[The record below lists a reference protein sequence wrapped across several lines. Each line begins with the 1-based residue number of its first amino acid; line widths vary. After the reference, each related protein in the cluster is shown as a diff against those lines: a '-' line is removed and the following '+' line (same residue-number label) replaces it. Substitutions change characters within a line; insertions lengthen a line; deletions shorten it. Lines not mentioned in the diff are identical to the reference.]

1 MSSTAQLDRTE
12 APSISRQQRSW
23 LAPALIS
30 GVVCLVYL
38 GTVGFQFVYDDPF
51 QIVDNPWLSWHYIPQ
66 YFTKHVWAFAGI
78 SGVYWRPLFLLWLLF
93 QHALFGTSPAGF
105 HAFTVLLH
113 ALATVLVYG
122 LALRLTRDRA
132 TAIIAA
138 LIFGVHPALIES
150 VAWVSGCTDPL
161 LACWLIA
168 AFLAFL
174 NWREYHSGPW
184 LLASL
189 GAYAL
194 ALMSKEPAV
203 MLLPLVFVFTF
214 LVAATDS
221 GRIPRARSA
230 VMAVLPYL
238 PLTLI
243 YGLIHHI
250 IEARMDRSSNP
261 ATPLKMALTAPS
273 LLLFYLRLLV
283 FPWPISPEYEMKL
296 VPRFSATAVLLPSI
310 VLIAIFAAIY
320 AWTRYLARAGDDHTA
335 RVVRFASLW
344 MLLPIMPVLY
354 IAALAAQD
362 FAHARYLYL
371 PCIGFALLLACAIRR
386 VPGPEHR
393 VLNVPLTQAAIATV
407 IIGAMALGNV
417 MQQGHWASN
426 LLLFYRGT
434 RIAPHNPIAL
444 TGLAIEMGKRQQ
456 YDKALALFRD
466 AMDQD
471 AWDQHTN
478 FSFGYTYYLMGRY
491 TEAEFYLE
499 RAVQIRPEDV
509 QADQFAYVAMTELKL
524 GKLPKAELAIRQS
537 VQRQPR
543 SEKYHYAL
551 GLILEQQGKAADAAR
566 AFEAT
571 LAINPGNADARARM
585 VRLQGVAQ

>member
-1 MSSTAQLDRTE
+1 MSSTAQLTRAE
-12 APSISRQQRSW
+12 APSISRPQKRW

-30 GVVCLVYL
+30 FVVCLVYL

-51 QIVDNPWLSWHYIPQ
+51 QIVDNSWLSWHYIPQ
-66 YFTKHVWAFAGI
+66 YFTRHVWAFAGI
-78 SGVYWRPLFLLWLLF
+78 SGVYWRPLFLLWLLL
-93 QHALFGTSPAGF
+93 QHALFGASPAGF

-113 ALATVLVYG
+113 ASATVLVYV
-122 LALRLTRDRA
+122 LALHLTRDRA

-161 LACWLIA
+161 LACCLIA

-174 NWREYHSGPW
+174 NWREHHSGAW

-203 MLLPLVFVFTF
+203 MLLPLVFVFAF
-214 LVAATDS
+214 LATTGVDW
-221 GRIPRARSA
+221 ILRARSA

-238 PLTLI
+238 PLTLV
-243 YGLIHHI
+243 YCLIHHVI
-250 IEARMDRSSNP
+250 DARMDRSGNP

-310 VLIAIFAAIY
+310 ALIAIFVAIY

-344 MLLPIMPVLY
+344 MLLPIAPVLY
-354 IAALAAQD
+354 IAALAARD

-371 PCIGFALLLACAIRR
+371 SCIGFALLLACAIRR
-386 VPGPEHR
+386 VPGPEHG
-393 VLNVPLTQAAIATV
+393 VLNVPLAQAAIATV
-407 IIGAMALGNV
+407 IVAALAVGNV

-444 TGLAIEMGKRQQ
+444 TGLGIELGKRRQ
-456 YDKALALFRD
+456 YDKALALLHD

-478 FSFGYTYYLMGRY
+478 FSLGYTYYLMGRY
-491 TEAEFYLE
+491 IEAEPYLE
-499 RAVQIRPEDV
+499 RGVQIRPEDV
-509 QADQFAYVAMTELKL
+509 HADQFAYVAMTELKL
-524 GKLPKAELAIRQS
+524 GKLPKAEWAIRQS
-537 VQRQPR
+537 VQRQPH

-585 VRLQGVAQ
+585 DRLRAVAQ